1 MELYHKKFQY
11 DAEFPFDYSFRDT
24 KSAQNELPDHI
35 HDWYE
40 IVYIYSGG
48 GTFFIDQ
55 GIYEARAGDVL
66 LIPGNTIHRSFPVDA
81 DPKTSTAL
89 FFSPSLL
96 HHQPLGDSF
105 SYLRLFELAR
115 RHRSYLLTLDTQQQ
129 GRIVEL
135 IQHIHLEMSHRTV
148 GYRQAALLHLQHILL
163 LLSRC
168 RMYDQSERGASES
181 NRVSVPSWMNGILRY
196 IEDHLDDQLGLAQ
209 LAERSSV
216 TPSHF
221 SRVFK
226 GLTGM
231 NVTDYVTTKRIIR
244 AKELL
249 LESDRNDDNIAA
261 IAASC
266 GFDSLPH
273 FHRRFK
279 ALTGTTPAKYRRGM

>member
-1 MELYHKKFQY
+1 MELYRKKFQY
-11 DAEFPFDYSFRDT
+11 DAEFPFDYSYRDT
-24 KSAQNELPDHI
+24 RSAQNELPDHI

-55 GIYEARAGDVL
+55 GIYEARAGDAL
-66 LIPGNTIHRSFPVDA
+66 LIPGNTIHRSFPVDS

-89 FFSPSLL
+89 FFSPSLV

-115 RHRSYLLTLDTQQQ
+115 RHQSYRLTLDAQQR
-129 GRIVEL
+129 GRIEEL
-135 IQHIHLEMSHRTV
+135 IELVHLEMSERTA

-163 LLSRC
+163 QLGRCLDRAQPIVEAADSRT
-168 RMYDQSERGASES
+168 A
-181 NRVSVPSWMNGILRY
+181 VPGWMNGILRY
-196 IEDHLDDQLGLAQ
+196 IEDNLDGRLGLAQ
-209 LAERSSV
+209 LAERASV

-231 NVTDYVTTKRIIR
+231 NVTDYVTTKRIIQ

-249 LESDRNDDNIAA
+249 LEDDRNDDNIAA

-279 ALTGTTPAKYRRGM
+279 GLTGTTPAKYRRGM